1 MSELVTSMQTKEVNP
16 ETLRQRRAV
25 YHGLCSVLTEAEA
38 FAALAIWDE
47 NASQSKSVFSGL
59 NVYVRDVCTQFGK
72 IEAQRELSQ
81 AINRALI
88 AKSGDLTPLPES
100 APTAT
105 PITAQSEASEILES
119 LSKPAPVA
127 AAPVT
132 PAANYGDTAT
142 ITPEFQT
149 FQVLLLAVLEHVDK
163 QSATTGLEC
172 RDFIREVVSH
182 LPWSE
187 AQQQQLINLV
197 DTGSTVQT
205 RSYRAGQLKT
215 MFGHLKAW
223 LDDNIGKPASA
234 LAIEQALATAAK
246 SSYASDYA
254 PKLFVK

>member
-1 MSELVTSMQTKEVNP
+1 MQTNDLNP
-16 ETLRQRRAV
+16 EILRQRRAV

-38 FAALAIWDE
+38 FTALAIWDE

-59 NVYVRDVCTQFGK
+59 NVYVRDICTRFGK

-88 AKSGDLTPLPES
+88 AKSGDLTPLPEE
-100 APTAT
+100 APKVAK
-105 PITAQSEASEILES
+105 SEAGEIVEAD
-119 LSKPAPVA
+119 SKPAPVVV
-127 AAPVT
+127 APVT
-132 PAANYGDTAT
+132 PATNYNDTAT
-142 ITPEFQT
+142 ITPEFQS
-149 FQVLLLAVLEHVDK
+149 FQVLLLALLEHVDK

-172 RDFIREVVSH
+172 RDFIKDVVSH

-187 AQQQQLINLV
+187 AQQQQLISLI

-223 LDDNIGKPASA
+223 LDDNVGKPASA
-234 LAIEQALATAAK
+234 LAIDQALATAAK

-254 PKLFVK
+254 PKMFVK

>member
-1 MSELVTSMQTKEVNP
+1 MQTKEVNP
-16 ETLRQRRAV
+16 EILRQRRAV

-100 APTAT
+100 APTVS
-105 PITAQSEASEILES
+105 QSEVGEVVES

-132 PAANYGDTAT
+132 PAANFSDTAT

-149 FQVLLLAVLEHVDK
+149 FQVLLLGVLEHVDK

-197 DTGSTVQT
+197 DTGNTVQT

-223 LDDNIGKPASA
+223 LDDNVGKPASA
-234 LAIEQALATAAK
+234 LAIDQALATAAK

>member
-1 MSELVTSMQTKEVNP
+1 METKDINP
-16 ETLRQRRAV
+16 EILRQRRAV

-38 FAALAIWDE
+38 IAALGIWDE
-47 NASQSKSVFSGL
+47 SASQSKSVFSGL
-59 NVYVRDVCTQFGK
+59 NVYVRDVCTRFGK

-88 AKSGDLTPLPES
+88 AKSGDLTPLPEELPEAVQS
-100 APTAT
+100 QARELEKTAS
-105 PITAQSEASEILES
+105 Q
-119 LSKPAPVA
+119 PAPVA
-127 AAPVT
+127 AAPVA
-132 PAANYGDTAT
+132 PAANFSDTAT
-142 ITPEFQT
+142 ITPEFQS
-149 FQVLLLAVLEHVDK
+149 FQALLLSLLEHVDK

-172 RDFIREVVSH
+172 RDFIKEVVSH

-187 AQQQQLINLV
+187 AQQQQLITLV

-223 LDDNIGKPASA
+223 LDDNIGKSASA
-234 LAIEQALATAAK
+234 LAIEQALSAASK
-246 SSYASDYA
+246 SAFANDYA